1 MLFTKKKSSIPEVL
15 PTHIGIIMDGN
26 GRWAKKRGLPRF
38 AGHKAGADAFKRTVR
53 YCNRIGIRYLT
64 VYAFSTENW
73 SRPQKEVD
81 AIIQLLREYL
91 RDAEN
96 YKKENVRVRFIGDT
110 SVFDEEIRTR
120 IAEAEQES
128 EGFTGL
134 NLNIAVNYGGK
145 AEIVHAVRE
154 ILRDV
159 GNGSLSPDEIGESAI
174 DDRLYTK
181 GQPPVDL
188 VIRPSGEYRLSNFMI
203 WQTAYAEF
211 VFMNVLWPDFS
222 PKDLDR
228 ALAEYAGRNRRFG
241 GVNG

>member
-1 MLFTKKKSSIPEVL
+1 MFFAKRRDSVPEVL

-73 SRPQKEVD
+73 ARPKKEVD
-81 AIIQLLREYL
+81 AIIELLRDYL

-96 YKKENVRVRFIGDT
+96 YKKENVRVRFIGDI
-110 SVFDEEIRTR
+110 SVFDEEIQRR
-120 IAEAEQES
+120 IAESEQES
-128 EGFTGL
+128 EDFTGL
-134 NLNIAVNYGGK
+134 RLNIAVNYGGK

-154 ILRDV
+154 IVRDV
-159 GNGSLSPDEIGESAI
+159 ENGSLLPDAI
-174 DDRLYTK
+174 DEEAVDSRLYTR

-211 VFMNVLWPDFS
+211 VFMDVLWPDFS
-222 PKDLDR
+222 PHDMNR
-228 ALAEYAGRNRRFG
+228 ALWEYAGRNRRFG
-241 GVNG
+241 GVK

>member
-1 MLFTKKKSSIPEVL
+1 MFFAKRRDSVPEVL

-53 YCNRIGIRYLT
+53 YCNGIGIRYLT

-73 SRPQKEVD
+73 ARPKKEVD
-81 AIIQLLREYL
+81 AIIELLRDYL

-96 YKKENVRVRFIGDT
+96 YKKENVRVRFIGDI
-110 SVFDEEIRTR
+110 SVFDEEIQRR
-120 IAEAEQES
+120 IAESEQES
-128 EGFTGL
+128 EDFTGL
-134 NLNIAVNYGGK
+134 RLNIAVNYGGK

-154 ILRDV
+154 IVRDV
-159 GNGSLSPDEIGESAI
+159 ENGSLLPDAI
-174 DDRLYTK
+174 DEEAVDSRLYTR

-211 VFMNVLWPDFS
+211 VFMDVLWPDFS
-222 PKDLDR
+222 PHDMNR
-228 ALAEYAGRNRRFG
+228 ALWEYAGRNRRFG
-241 GVNG
+241 GVK

>member
-1 MLFTKKKSSIPEVL
+1 MFFAKRRDSVPEVL

-73 SRPQKEVD
+73 ARPKKEVD
-81 AIIQLLREYL
+81 AIIELLRDYL

-96 YKKENVRVRFIGDT
+96 YKKENVRVRFIGDI
-110 SVFDEEIRTR
+110 SVFDEEIQRR
-120 IAEAEQES
+120 IAESEQES
-128 EGFTGL
+128 EDFTGL
-134 NLNIAVNYGGK
+134 RLNIAVNYGGK
-145 AEIVHAVRE
+145 AEIVRAVRE
-154 ILRDV
+154 IVRDV
-159 GNGSLSPDEIGESAI
+159 ENGSLLPDAI
-174 DDRLYTK
+174 DEEAVDSRLYTR

-211 VFMNVLWPDFS
+211 VFMDVLWPDFS
-222 PKDLDR
+222 PHDMNR
-228 ALAEYAGRNRRFG
+228 ALWEYAGRNRRFG
-241 GVNG
+241 GVK

>member
-1 MLFTKKKSSIPEVL
+1 MFFAKRRDSVPEVL

-73 SRPQKEVD
+73 ARPKKEVD
-81 AIIQLLREYL
+81 AIIELLRDYL
-91 RDAEN
+91 QDAEN
-96 YKKENVRVRFIGDT
+96 YKKENVRVRFIGDI
-110 SVFDEEIRTR
+110 SVFDEEIQRR
-120 IAEAEQES
+120 IAESEQES
-128 EGFTGL
+128 EDFTGL
-134 NLNIAVNYGGK
+134 RLNIAVNYGGK
-145 AEIVHAVRE
+145 AEIVRAVRE
-154 ILRDV
+154 IVRDV
-159 GNGSLSPDEIGESAI
+159 ENGSLLPDAI
-174 DDRLYTK
+174 DEEAVDSRLYTR

-211 VFMNVLWPDFS
+211 VFMDVLWPDFS
-222 PKDLDR
+222 PHDMNR
-228 ALAEYAGRNRRFG
+228 ALWEYAGRNRRFG
-241 GVNG
+241 GVK

>member
-1 MLFTKKKSSIPEVL
+1 MFFAKRRDSVPEVL

-73 SRPQKEVD
+73 ARPKKEVD
-81 AIIQLLREYL
+81 AIIELLRDYL

-96 YKKENVRVRFIGDT
+96 YKKENVRVRFIGDI
-110 SVFDEEIRTR
+110 SVFDEEIQRR
-120 IAEAEQES
+120 IAESEQES

-134 NLNIAVNYGGK
+134 RLNIAVNYGGK
-145 AEIVHAVRE
+145 AEIVRAVRE
-154 ILRDV
+154 IVRDV
-159 GNGSLSPDEIGESAI
+159 ENGSLLPDAI
-174 DDRLYTK
+174 DEEAVDSRLYTR

-211 VFMNVLWPDFS
+211 VFMDVLWPDFS
-222 PKDLDR
+222 PHDMNR
-228 ALAEYAGRNRRFG
+228 ALWEYAGRNRRFG
-241 GVNG
+241 GVK